1 MITIYLVGAPA
12 SGKSTLADA
21 FLADWTEQELIEKP
35 FAHRIC
41 KSGLGGYGIIL
52 GKDRKPFSG
61 TDTLGHTAIVNVE
74 SIYPEWA
81 RRSISWVF
89 GEGDRLAVDRFMDC
103 AKREGTLF
111 LFYLDTPEEIAQSRR
126 ISRANE
132 HGLKVQNPTWVAG
145 RKTKSHN
152 LAYRHGA
159 YRLLSYENDPEKTA
173 KQMKETILEA
183 LIEV

>member
-1 MITIYLVGAPA
+1 MITIYLIGSPA

-21 FLADWTEQELIEKP
+21 FLEDWKEQELIEKP
-35 FAHRIC
+35 FAHRIA

-61 TDTLGHTAIVNVE
+61 TDTLGHTAIVAVE
-74 SIYPEWA
+74 KIYPEWA

-111 LFYLDTPEEIAQSRR
+111 LFYLDTPEETAQLRR
-126 ISRANE
+126 LSRAQQ

-145 RKTKSHN
+145 RKTKAHN
-152 LAYRHGA
+152 LAQRHGA
-159 YRLLSYENDPEKTA
+159 YRIICEENDLKKTV
-173 KQMKETILEA
+173 KYMKEVILEA
-183 LIEV
+183 LVEV